1 MDAVRNDSPPYPRT
15 IPIDAFRDLLAT
27 FPPPQVLD
35 VRRTPAFESDPVV
48 IPGAVLVGGLD
59 GWLRAYASDDGRLL
73 WAFDTGQTF
82 STVNGVAARGGA
94 IDGPGP
100 TVAGGMV
107 FVSSGYALF
116 GQMPGNVLLAFGP
129 KRR

>member
-1 MDAVRNDSPPYPRT
+1 MGCFAAYS
-15 IPIDAFRDLLAT
+15 AA
-27 FPPPQVLD
+27 
-35 VRRTPAFESDPVV
+35 PVV

-82 STVNGVAARGGA
+82 PTVNGVTARGGA